1 MGVALVKGGNVS
13 LTARAPGLT
22 SVVVGLGWD
31 LVRTGTAF
39 ELDAA
44 AMLVDRSG
52 QVLSDAHVV
61 FFAHRTSPDGSVHH
75 AGSHLLGTGDGDDE
89 QIEVHL
95 DAVPAEAARVVFPV
109 AIYDAHRRRQS
120 FGQVRAAHV
129 RVVDRVGGTELARY
143 DLSSDAATE
152 TAMIFGELYR
162 ARDHWKFRAVGQ
174 GWDSG
179 LRGIAAEHGVHVG

>member
-13 LTARAPGLT
+13 LTARTPGLT

-31 LVRTGTAF
+31 LPRTGTAF
-39 ELDAA
+39 DLDAA

-52 QVLSDAHVV
+52 RVLSDAHVV
-61 FFAHRTSPDGSVHH
+61 FFAHRTSPEGSVHH
-75 AGSHLLGTGDGDDE
+75 AGGHLLGTGEGDDE

-95 DAVPAEAARVVFPV
+95 DAVPAEVTRVVFPV
-109 AIYDAHRRRQS
+109 SIYAAAQRRQT
-120 FGQVRAAHV
+120 FGQVRAAYV

-143 DLSSDAATE
+143 DLSADASTE

-179 LRGIAAEHGVHVG
+179 LGGIAAEYGVHAG